1 MENPPEADKWLMG
14 VGGVGHGSTP
24 HLNPLPEGARRRGGL
39 GMRLALQKNGFSQ
52 NEPKFMQAGVEKLP
66 EQSQKR
72 TQIEGYDRLRG
83 FGVETRCFIWPTN
96 WTANSSGCIFSLMRF

>member
-52 NEPKFMQAGVEKLP
+52 NEPKFMQAGVEKLLK
-66 EQSQKR
+66 QSQKR
-72 TQIEGYDRLRG
+72 SQVGGRKGRSKRKREFRWGQRTLQPRE
-83 FGVETRCFIWPTN
+83 
-96 WTANSSGCIFSLMRF
+96 SSGRSGGLRV